1 MITTLIPVVI
11 LIRHRSMYRESFGQ
25 KVQSVVCSHL
35 SIQIISLI
43 FIIRASQQVAQR
55 VVDNTIVSVFKYSQ
69 FAVNN
74 ARCKIRSCLISS
86 GKHIFHTVSRPRT
99 SIQLVRQTQLDTQI
113 ICYLK
118 IKIRPDIV
126 PVIFKFI
133 VYVGHNIRIFI
144 QTFLIE
150 ISQ

>member
-1 MITTLIPVVI
+1 MIATLIPVVI
-11 LIRHRSMYRESFGQ
+11 LIRHRSVYRESFGKKIQ
-25 KVQSVVCSHL
+25 FVVCPHL

-43 FIIRASQQVAQR
+43 FIIRASQQIAQR

-74 ARCKIRSCLISS
+74 ARCKIRSRLIGS
-86 GKHIFHTVSRPRT
+86 GKYIFHTVSRPGT
-99 SIQLVRQTQLDTQI
+99 SIQLVGQAQLDTQI

-126 PVIFKFI
+126 SVIFKFV
-133 VYVGHNIRIFI
+133 VYVGHDIRILV